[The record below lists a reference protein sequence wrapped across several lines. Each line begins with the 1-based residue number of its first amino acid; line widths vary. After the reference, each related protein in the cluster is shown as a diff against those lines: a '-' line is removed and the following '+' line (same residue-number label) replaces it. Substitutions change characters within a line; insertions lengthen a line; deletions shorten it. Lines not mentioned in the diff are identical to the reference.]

1 MYKPYSKGKV
11 KQKDYSNAN
20 LYLFFIKKFLI
31 LFKLIYF
38 INQYL
43 IEINNNRILSK

>member
-1 MYKPYSKGKV
+1 MYKPYSEGKV

-20 LYLFFIKKFLI
+20 LYKFLI
-31 LFKLIYF
+31 LFKLINF